1 MLTVGLANSHGNSML
16 DRNFVLANADAVIA
30 NCRNRGVDVDVP
42 RFVELE
48 NQRRRTDQALQ
59 DAQRDS
65 NALASAKDLSVE
77 QKREKG
83 RELRERREKLK
94 TELDVLQADADALL
108 LRLPNMTHPASP
120 IGRDD
125 KDNKEIERNGVP
137 HPKFGF
143 PARDHVAIGD
153 HLGIIDTEGGS
164 KVAGPGF
171 YFLKGDGA
179 RLELALQNFAVEFL
193 AKRGY
198 VPHITPDLARDSVM
212 QGTGFTPRGNETN
225 TYRIEGEDL
234 SLIAT
239 AEITLC
245 GLYQDTILDEVDLP
259 IRIAGISHCFRTE
272 RAAGRATRGLYRV
285 HQFTKVEMVVIAT
298 PEQSEAMH
306 KELLANERAIFD
318 ALELPYRVLD
328 ICTGDLGG
336 AAYRKYDLEAWMPG
350 RGDGGEFGEVTS
362 TSNCTEFQARRLNIR
377 YRKGPKDKPL
387 FVHTLNG
394 TGIAL
399 GRAMVAILEN
409 NQLEDGSVRLPKAL
423 QAFMGQDRIVPRTKA

>member
-1 MLTVGLANSHGNSML
+1 ML
-16 DRNFVLANADAVIA
+16 DRNFVLANLSDIAA
-30 NCRNRGVDVDVP
+30 NCRNRGVEIDLD
-42 RFVELE
+42 RFAQIEAA
-48 NQRRRTDQALQ
+48 RKKSDQALQ
-59 DAQRDS
+59 DAQREA
-65 NALASAKDLSVE
+65 NALASAKDLSVD
-77 QKREKG
+77 QKREQG
-83 RELRERREKLK
+83 RLLREKREALK
-94 TELDVLQADADALL
+94 TELDAAQAEADALL
-108 LRLPNMTHPASP
+108 LRIPNMTHPASP
-120 IGRDD
+120 VGRDD
-125 KDNKEIERNGVP
+125 KDNKEIDRNAVP
-137 HPKFGF
+137 HPKFDF
-143 PARDHVAIGD
+143 APRDHVALGD
-153 HLGIIDTEGGS
+153 LLGIIDTEGGS

-198 VPHITPDLARDSVM
+198 VPHITPDMARDTIL
-212 QGTGFTPRGNETN
+212 QGTGFVPRGAETN
-225 TYRIEGEDL
+225 TYRIEDHDM

-245 GLYQDTILDEVDLP
+245 GLYQDTILDEAELP
-259 IRIAGISHCFRTE
+259 IRIAGVSHCFRTE

-298 PEQSEAMH
+298 PEQSDAIH
-306 KELLANERAIFD
+306 AELLANERAIFD

-350 RGDGGEFGEVTS
+350 RGQGGEFGEVTS
-362 TSNCTEFQARRLNIR
+362 TSNCTDYQARRLNIR

-387 FVHTLNG
+387 YAHTLNG

-399 GRAMVAILEN
+399 GRAMIAILEN
-409 NQLEDGSVRLPKAL
+409 NQEADGSVRLPAPL
-423 QAFMGQDRIVPRTKA
+423 QAFMGQTHIRPRAAKA

>member
-1 MLTVGLANSHGNSML
+1 MLTVGHANSNGISML
-16 DRNFVLANADAVIA
+16 DRNFVLANADAVAA
-30 NCRNRGVDVDVP
+30 NCRNRGVDVDLA

-48 NQRRRTDQALQ
+48 TERRRTDQALQ

-94 TELDVLQADADALL
+94 AELDKLQEEADALL
-108 LRLPNMTHPASP
+108 LRVPNMTHPESP

-143 PARDHVAIGD
+143 AARDHVAIGD

-179 RLELALQNFAVEFL
+179 RLEFALQNFVVEFL
-193 AKRGY
+193 ARRGY

-239 AEITLC
+239 SEITLC
-245 GLYQDTILDEVDLP
+245 GLYQDTILDEADLP

-362 TSNCTEFQARRLNIR
+362 TSNCTEFQARRLSIR

-409 NQLEDGSVRLPKAL
+409 NQLEDGSVRLPKVL
-423 QAFMGQDRIVPRTKA
+423 QPFMGQDRIVPRAKG

>member
-1 MLTVGLANSHGNSML
+1 MLTVGHANSNGISML
-16 DRNFVLANADAVIA
+16 DRNFVLANTDAVAA
-30 NCRNRGVDVDVP
+30 NCRNRGVDVDLA

-48 NQRRRTDQALQ
+48 TERRRADQALQ
-59 DAQRDS
+59 DAQRES

-83 RELRERREKLK
+83 RELRERRETLKAQLDKLQ
-94 TELDVLQADADALL
+94 EEADALL
-108 LRLPNMTHPASP
+108 LRVPNMTHPESP

-125 KDNKEIERNGVP
+125 KDNKEIDRNGVP

-143 PARDHVAIGD
+143 AARDHVAIGD

-198 VPHITPDLARDSVM
+198 VPHITPDLARDSIL

-225 TYRIEGEDL
+225 TYRIEGEEL

-245 GLYQDTILDEVDLP
+245 GLYQDVILDEAELP

-387 FVHTLNG
+387 YVHTLNG

-409 NQLEDGSVRLPKAL
+409 NQLEDGSVRLPKVL
-423 QAFMGQDRIVPRTKA
+423 QPFMGQDRIVPRTKR

>member
-1 MLTVGLANSHGNSML
+1 ML
-16 DRNFVLANADAVIA
+16 DRNFVLANADAVAA
-30 NCRNRGVDVDVP
+30 NCRNRGVDVDVA

-48 NQRRRTDQALQ
+48 NERRRTDQALQ
-59 DAQRDS
+59 DAQRES

-83 RELRERREKLK
+83 RELRERRETLK
-94 TELDVLQADADALL
+94 AEHDRLQADADAIL

-120 IGRDD
+120 VGRDD

-137 HPKFGF
+137 HPKFAF

-245 GLYQDTILDEVDLP
+245 GLYQDTILDEAELP

-306 KELLANERAIFD
+306 QELLANERAIFD

-350 RGDGGEFGEVTS
+350 RGQGGEFGEVTS

-409 NQLEDGSVRLPKAL
+409 NQMEDGSVRLPKAL
-423 QAFMGQDRIVPRTKA
+423 QAFMGQDRIVPRAKA

>member
-1 MLTVGLANSHGNSML
+1 ML
-16 DRNFVLANADAVIA
+16 DRNFVLANADAVAA
-30 NCRNRGVDVDVP
+30 NCRNRGVDVDLA

-48 NQRRRTDQALQ
+48 AERRRADQALQ
-59 DAQRDS
+59 DAQRES
-65 NALASAKDLSVE
+65 NALAAAKDLTVD

-83 RELRERREKLK
+83 RELRERREALKLRV
-94 TELDVLQADADALL
+94 DALQAEADTLL
-108 LRLPNMTHPASP
+108 LRVPNMTHPESP

-125 KDNKEIERNGVP
+125 KDNKEIDRNGVP
-137 HPKFGF
+137 HPSFAF
-143 PARDHVAIGD
+143 ATRDHVALGD

-193 AKRGY
+193 AKRGWI
-198 VPHITPDLARDSVM
+198 PHITPDMARDTIL
-212 QGTGFTPRGNETN
+212 QGTGFTPRGAETN
-225 TYRIEGEDL
+225 TYRVEDHEL

-245 GLYQDTILDEVDLP
+245 GLYQDTILEEAELP

-285 HQFTKVEMVVIAT
+285 HQFTKVEMVAITT
-298 PEQSEAMH
+298 PEESEAMH
-306 KELLANERAIFD
+306 RELLKNERDIFD

-350 RGDGGEFGEVTS
+350 RGQGGEFGEVTS
-362 TSNCTEFQARRLNIR
+362 TSNCTDFQARRLNIR
-377 YRKGPKDKPL
+377 YRKGPKDRPL
-387 FVHTLNG
+387 FAHTLNG

-409 NQLEDGSVRLPKAL
+409 NQQADGSVRLPKVL
-423 QAFMGQDRIVPRTKA
+423 QAFMGQDAIVPRAKRA